1 MWCDD
6 SVAQFRRE
14 ADMFK
19 LSDEDGRAVDMLLD
33 SSASSNGNGGHAFG
47 AAPAPFRQRL
57 ENVESIL
64 NLLKEM
70 PNTEPPKNLVAK
82 TLQNI
87 ERRRTRRA
95 PKLTPAQGDQ
105 SQLRRPLA

>member
-1 MWCDD
+1 
-6 SVAQFRRE
+6 
-14 ADMFK
+14 MFK

-105 SQLRRPLA
+105 SQVRRPLA

>member
-1 MWCDD
+1 
-6 SVAQFRRE
+6 
-14 ADMFK
+14 MFK